1 MCLWRAACI
10 AQSQIYYLCC
20 SWKRRFVLG
29 ALVDLID
36 TSFNN
41 KNDMKRNCCCFC
53 CFWKNLI
60 YFKFNRVNMYM
71 CTSHPRVNRW
81 YLKFSPNCSRSDCI
95 FELNFFFFLSRR
107 IWSFVLLYLLGISVC
122 PLTYFVQY
130 SIPFTWTMQIVT
142 YCIQNKKTS
151 WFNSWLFWWI
161 FTDKFSMRSTTTNSR
176 EN

>member
-1 MCLWRAACI
+1 MKVKFWYEKDVYHLKKDHIMCLWRAACI

-95 FELNFFFFLSRR
+95 FELNYFFLKVEGYDRLCCY
-107 IWSFVLLYLLGISVC
+107 ICLALAFVHLHTLYSIQFHLLGLC
-122 PLTYFVQY
+122 
-130 SIPFTWTMQIVT
+130 
-142 YCIQNKKTS
+142 K
-151 WFNSWLFWWI
+151 
-161 FTDKFSMRSTTTNSR
+161 
-176 EN
+176 